1 MVFGNYEQK
10 DTSGQAV
17 KEQVQKLCDN
27 MKNPYFNIFHW
38 CKGELFDIEA
48 VNNAIDVKD
57 KIQQSIEKAE
67 KKKRSTQGDL
77 DNLTTGRKT
86 VKTMFKSQND
96 AGAMVN
102 KIETVDKEIESLNQL
117 YDLITIYLGE

>member
-102 KIETVDKEIESLNQL
+102 KIETVSV
-117 YDLITIYLGE
+117 TFG